1 VSPGEEHLVHKVIP
15 FLWFDEGADEAAQL
29 YVSIFS
35 GKIVEERRWGEGG
48 PAPVGTHLSTTF
60 EIDGREF
67 IAFSGG
73 PGHPF
78 SDSFS
83 ISVTIDTQEELDDAW
98 DRLIEGG
105 GAPVACGWL
114 RDRFGLS
121 WQIVPT
127 VLEELMKSS
136 EPGVSERATK
146 AMLGMVKL
154 NIAELKAAAA
164 G

>member
-1 VSPGEEHLVHKVIP
+1 MHKATP
-15 FLWFDEGADEAAQL
+15 FLWFESGAEDAANL

-35 GKIVEERRWGEGG
+35 GKIVEQRRWGEGG
-48 PAPVGTHLSTTF
+48 PVPAGTLLSVTF
-60 EIDGREF
+60 EIDGREY
-67 IAFSGG
+67 IAFEGG

-78 SDSFS
+78 TDAFS
-83 ISVTIDTQEELDDAW
+83 ISVTVDTQEELDDAW

-105 GAPVACGWL
+105 GKPIACGWL
-114 RDRFGLS
+114 VDRWGLS
-121 WQIVPT
+121 WQIVPKE
-127 VLEELMKSS
+127 LEELMKST

-154 NIAELKAAAA
+154 DIAELNAAAK

>member
-1 VSPGEEHLVHKVIP
+1 VHKITP
-15 FLWFDEGADEAAQL
+15 FLWFDSGAEDAANL

-35 GKIVEERRWGEGG
+35 GKIVEQRRWGEGG
-48 PAPVGTHLSTTF
+48 PAPAGSLLSVTF

-67 IAFSGG
+67 IAFEGG

-78 SDSFS
+78 TDAFS
-83 ISVTIDTQEELDDAW
+83 ISVSVDTQEELDDAW
-98 DRLIEGG
+98 DRLLADGG
-105 GAPVACGWL
+105 KPIACGWL
-114 RDRFGLS
+114 VDRWGLS

-127 VLEELMKSS
+127 ALEELMKSL

-146 AMLGMVKL
+146 AMLSMVKL